1 MHKYHKFTTGGGL
14 ELLEPSTLHKRGV
27 HDEGHDKR
35 GARRGRRK
43 GWARDNSSRRS
54 LPEQDNRLS
63 ISGCIRF
70 TVHTQLGLRYGYA
83 WTIYNSRLMDE
94 LGAFQRRNA
103 NNIRRHCNRIF
114 FHGPRLTAEASA

>member
-1 MHKYHKFTTGGGL
+1 MHKLYSTKAGGGRR
-14 ELLEPSTLHKRGV
+14 ELKLGTLHKRGV
-27 HDEGHDKR
+27 HDEGRDKR
-35 GARRGRRK
+35 GASRRRRK
-43 GWARDNSSRRS
+43 GWAGDNSARKS

-63 ISGCIRF
+63 ISGCVRL

-114 FHGPRLTAEASA
+114 FHGPRLTAEVPA